1 MYDHLKSVPEARFGM
16 GGVSFDEMRGSLA
29 FRLGLA
35 DEAEQHFRTGLE
47 WCERERCPVEVG
59 RCHQGLAEVE
69 QRRAN
74 LDAARRHL
82 DVAGELFSRHGAKLY
97 LSQVIAKKQILKA

>member
-1 MYDHLKSVPEARFGM
+1 M
-16 GGVSFDEMRGSLA
+16 
-29 FRLGLA
+29 
-35 DEAEQHFRTGLE
+35 
-47 WCERERCPVEVG
+47 
-59 RCHQGLAEVE
+59 E